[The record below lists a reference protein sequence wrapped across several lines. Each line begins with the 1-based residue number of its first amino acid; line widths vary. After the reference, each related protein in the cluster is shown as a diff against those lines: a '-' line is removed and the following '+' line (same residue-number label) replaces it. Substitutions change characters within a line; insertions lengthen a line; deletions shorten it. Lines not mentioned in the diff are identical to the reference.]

1 MVKEYVRKQIEGQVL
16 GISMPARAPLK
27 LDFLNPPGDR
37 GLFGPGAAC
46 WEVHGDFS
54 SMLIGGMSALLLQM
68 LDPLALA
75 GVLDYSNFR
84 ADMLGRLRRTAQF
97 IAGTTFGSTYDAERL
112 IERVKAIHLEVK
124 GETKDGR
131 AYSATDPELLT
142 WVHVAEVHSF
152 LQSHLR
158 YKNPHLSPARQ
169 DQYFDEYALI
179 AERLGA
185 AHVPRSRSAIE
196 RYLDERRG
204 LLRCDARTLEV
215 FDIVMDAPSPGTSS
229 RWFTWLVKRAA
240 VDLLPPWALELF
252 GREPLRPAV
261 SAALHTTTR
270 LSVKPIRW
278 AVRNSASAL
287 AHRRVQADPVRSPS
301 PTHQ

>member
-1 MVKEYVRKQIEGQVL
+1 MVKEFVRKQIEGQVL

-46 WEVHGDFS
+46 WDVHGDFS

-75 GVLDYSNFR
+75 GVLDHSNFR
-84 ADMLGRLRRTAQF
+84 SDMLGRLRRTAQF
-97 IAGTTFGSTYDAERL
+97 IAGTTFGSTHDAERL
-112 IERVKAIHLEVK
+112 IERVKAIHLDVNGVTAE
-124 GETKDGR
+124 GR

-158 YKNPHLSPARQ
+158 YKNPHLSLARQ

-185 AHVPRSRSAIE
+185 RDVPRSRAAVE
-196 RYLDERRG
+196 RYLDARRAA
-204 LLRCDARTLEV
+204 LHCDARTRDV
-215 FDIVMDAPSPGTSS
+215 FDIVMRAPSPGRSS
-229 RWFTWLVKRAA
+229 RAFTWLVKRAA
-240 VDLLPPWALELF
+240 VDLLPPWALEMF
-252 GREPLRPAV
+252 GRQPWPAPARV
-261 SAALHTTTR
+261 VLHASVR
-270 LSVKPIRW
+270 VSVKPLRW

-287 AHRRVQADPVRSPS
+287 AHRRVAAGSLRSPS
-301 PTHQ
+301 PSH

>member
-27 LDFLNPPGDR
+27 LDFLNPPGDP

-97 IAGTTFGSTYDAERL
+97 IAGTTFGSRFDAERL
-112 IERVKAIHLEVK
+112 IERVQGIHLEVN
-124 GETKDGR
+124 GTTRDGR
-131 AYSATDPELLT
+131 PYSATDPELLT

-158 YKNPHLSPARQ
+158 YKNPHLSAARQ

-185 AHVPRSRSAIE
+185 KDVPRTRAAIE

-204 LLRCDARTLEV
+204 SLRCDERTLDV
-215 FDIVMDAPSPGTSS
+215 FELVMGAPSPGPSS
-229 RWFTWLVKRAA
+229 RAFTWLVKRAA

-252 GREPLRPAV
+252 GRTPLSAPTRIALRGATRV
-261 SAALHTTTR
+261 SI
-270 LSVKPIRW
+270 KPLRW

-287 AHRRVQADPVRSPS
+287 AHRRVQVAPLRSPS
-301 PTHQ
+301 PSHR